1 MGIGNGLVLS
11 NRTVK
16 RHFNT
21 DKVIEEKVAQR
32 LAPDYWNWVYRGAV
46 TTPKD
51 QVKILLNFFIIIFS
65 IRQNVNFVPFLLPL
79 LLLKVVSTIRLVTTS
94 FLTCQSSI

>member
-11 NRTVK
+11 NKTVK
-16 RHFNT
+16 QHVIT

-32 LAPDYWNWVYRGAV
+32 LAPDYWNWVYPGEV

-51 QVKILLNFFIIIFS
+51 QVKILRKKKKGIFFFIS
-65 IRQNVNFVPFLLPL
+65 NRQNAGFVLFLLL
-79 LLLKVVSTIRLVTTS
+79 FKGGGVTAA
-94 FLTCQSSI
+94 F

>member
-16 RHFNT
+16 RHINT
-21 DKVIEEKVAQR
+21 DKVIEEKVAQG

-51 QVKILLNFFIIIFS
+51 QVKILLKFFYHYYF
-65 IRQNVNFVPFLLPL
+65 N
-79 LLLKVVSTIRLVTTS
+79 
-94 FLTCQSSI
+94 

>member
-16 RHFNT
+16 RHINT

-32 LAPDYWNWVYRGAV
+32 LAPDY
-46 TTPKD
+46 
-51 QVKILLNFFIIIFS
+51 
-65 IRQNVNFVPFLLPL
+65 
-79 LLLKVVSTIRLVTTS
+79 
-94 FLTCQSSI
+94 